1 MSRYIDADALTA
13 RLKIMYEDD
22 WNQNVCTSWANAY
35 SYCEELVEEQPT
47 ADVVD
52 RNECTKCV
60 LYPFKQLRE
69 RLETNMVEVVRCK
82 DCRYGHQ
89 YTNDSVHCSLG
100 NDMYAYRPN
109 DYCSYGERREDE
121 QIH

>member
-1 MSRYIDADALTA
+1 MSRYIDADAL
-13 RLKIMYEDD
+13 IMTIRELPNTPNGFSDVYDK
-22 WNQNVCTSWANAY
+22 AY
-35 SYCEELVEEQPT
+35 IIGVIEELPT

-52 RNECTKCV
+52 RNECSKCV

-89 YTNDSVHCSLG
+89 YTNDKVYCSLG
-100 NDMYAYRPN
+100 NDMYAYRPK
-109 DYCSYGERREDE
+109 DYCSYGERRGDE
-121 QIH
+121 Q